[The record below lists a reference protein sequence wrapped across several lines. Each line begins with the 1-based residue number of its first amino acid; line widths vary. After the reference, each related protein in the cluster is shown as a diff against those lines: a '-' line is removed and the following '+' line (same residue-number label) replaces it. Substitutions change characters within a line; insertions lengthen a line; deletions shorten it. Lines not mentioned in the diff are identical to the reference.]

1 LGNDIERIEP
11 RFSDP
16 PERPADADG
25 LIGDTA
31 AAGALDPAHP
41 AAPVV
46 VPDTDRP
53 AILPKPPL
61 RERVA
66 KAAADA
72 LAVSRNTTVLQ
83 FHQSALALKSSATGW
98 MSQHERALSMAAM
111 VGGFAFD
118 NYAFRRIDL
127 PNTQAVFVG
136 YLVLASLAMVIQH
149 HLAARA
155 ATGKPWPKWRTLLPM
170 ATQFALGGLW
180 SAFLVFYSR
189 SAVPGASWPFLLL
202 LTAILV
208 GNEVF
213 KRYHSRLVFT
223 AILFFFALFSYT
235 IVTLPILTHTIGII
249 TFFFSGM
256 IALTLFWVFCRLLRR
271 MGLEQWQG
279 ARYKII
285 GGVALV
291 FLALN
296 AFYLSGILPPLPL
309 AMADG
314 GIYHSVAKQGDE
326 YQAVGEE
333 QSWLTRFGATPVL
346 HVTAGESLYFYSAV
360 FAPIRLST
368 RVIHRWQHYD
378 TQRKAWRTV
387 SKLGFTI
394 NGGRDGG
401 YRGYSITH
409 HVVPGDWRA
418 DVELPDGHII
428 GRVRFRVEAVPQPA
442 ATQTKTLS

>member
-1 LGNDIERIEP
+1 MGNDSERIEP
-11 RFSDP
+11 RFTDP
-16 PERPADADG
+16 LERPADAHG
-25 LIGDTA
+25 LIEDA
-31 AAGALDPAHP
+31 SRVGALDPSLP
-41 AAPVV
+41 VAPVV
-46 VPDTDRP
+46 VPNTDRP
-53 AILPKPPL
+53 ATPSKPPL
-61 RERVA
+61 RARMA

-72 LAVSRNTTVLQ
+72 LAVSRSTTVLQ
-83 FHQSALALKSSATGW
+83 FHQSAVAIKRSATGW
-98 MSQHERALSMAAM
+98 MTQHERALSMAAM
-111 VGGFAFD
+111 IGGFGFD

-127 PNTQAVFVG
+127 PNTQLLFVG
-136 YLVLASLAMVIQH
+136 YLLLASLAMVIQH
-149 HLAARA
+149 RLAARA
-155 ATGKPWPKWRTLLPM
+155 AAGRPWPKWRTLLPM

-189 SAVPGASWPFLLL
+189 SAVLGASWPFLLL

-223 AILFFFALFSYT
+223 AILFFFALFSYV
-235 IVTLPILTHTIGII
+235 IVTLPILSHTIGII

-256 IALTLFWVFCRLLRR
+256 IALILFWAFCGLLRM
-271 MGLEQWQG
+271 MGREQWNN
-279 ARYKII
+279 ARFKII

-291 FLALN
+291 FLAMN
-296 AFYLSGILPPLPL
+296 AFYWSGILPPLPL

-314 GIYHSVAKQGDE
+314 GIYHSVAKQGDK

-333 QSWLTRFGATPVL
+333 QSWLTRFGAAPVL
-346 HVTAGESLYFYSAV
+346 HVTAGQPLYFYSAV
-360 FAPIRLST
+360 FAPIKLST
-368 RVIHRWQHYD
+368 RVIHRWQYYD
-378 TQRKAWRTV
+378 THRKAWRTI

-428 GRVRFRVEAVPQPA
+428 GRVRFRVEAVPQA
-442 ATQTKTLS
+442 APTVSKTLS